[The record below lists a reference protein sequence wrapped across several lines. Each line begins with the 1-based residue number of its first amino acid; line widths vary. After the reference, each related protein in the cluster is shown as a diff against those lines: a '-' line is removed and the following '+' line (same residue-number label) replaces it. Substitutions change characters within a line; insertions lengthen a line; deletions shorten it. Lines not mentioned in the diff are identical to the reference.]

1 MKWERTKEKERKKE
15 KKRNVSV
22 CCWFNSRK
30 NEHAYRHSL
39 TIEPQGS
46 HLMSVLEIDIEWN
59 ESK

>member
-1 MKWERTKEKERKKE
+1 MWSEKGKRKK
-15 KKRNVSV
+15 KKINVSV

-30 NEHAYRHSL
+30 KNEHTYRHSL